1 MRRKKILI
9 LVDWFYPGYK
19 AGGPIQS
26 CRNFV
31 AAMGEEYEIFIL
43 TGDRDLGDQAAYDTI
58 EHNEWNSYNNKARV
72 RYLAGEQINVKA
84 LTSQIKTI
92 APDFI
97 YLNSMFSFPFTIL
110 PFWVM
115 LKNKFETKLV
125 LAPRGMLQEGAMKFK
140 SLKKKLFIRFLNLSP
155 MVSRIH
161 FQATDEQEK
170 KDIIQYFPSAPMP
183 VVATNFPAEIPSSFA
198 MADKAVNGLRIAY
211 VSRIT
216 PKKNLH
222 YLLSLL
228 NNLPAEI
235 NCQLNI
241 RGEFE
246 DLGYQQQCEKIVQQ
260 LPAHVK
266 VVFGGAIQN
275 NLILPF
281 LQQHHIFALTT
292 LGENFGHAIYEALCA
307 GRPVLISNKTPWLKL
322 AEKKA
327 GWDIALDQ
335 PQQFLQTLIQ
345 IAGMRQTDF
354 NEWCSGAWNLA
365 NSYLKTADIKE
376 QYQKLFN

>member
-1 MRRKKILI
+1 MQRKKILI

-31 AAMGEEYEIFIL
+31 AAMGEAYEIFIL
-43 TGDRDLGDQAAYDTI
+43 TGDRDLGDKKAYNTI
-58 EHNEWNSYNNKARV
+58 QQNEWNSYNNKARV
-72 RYLAGEQINVKA
+72 RYLAGDQINVKE
-84 LTSQIKTI
+84 LSTQIKTI

-110 PFWVM
+110 PFWVI
-115 LKNKFETKLV
+115 LKNKFDAKLI

-140 SLKKKLFIRFLNLSP
+140 TLKKKIFIRFLNMSP
-155 MVSRIH
+155 LVTGIQ

-170 KDIIQYFPSAPMP
+170 NDILRYFPSAPTP
-183 VVATNFPAEIPSSFA
+183 VVALNFPAAIPSFFT
-198 MADKAVNGLRIAY
+198 MANKVANELSIAY

-222 YLLSLL
+222 YLLKLL
-228 NNLPAEI
+228 NGLPAEI

-241 RGEFE
+241 MGEFE
-246 DLGYQQQCEKIVQQ
+246 DAVYQQQCEKIVQQ
-260 LPAHVK
+260 LPANIK
-266 VVFGGAIQN
+266 VVFGGSIQN
-275 NLILPF
+275 DLILTF

-322 AEKKA
+322 IEKKA
-327 GWDIALDQ
+327 GWDIPLDQ

-345 IAGMRQTDF
+345 IAGMQQEEF
-354 NEWCSGAWNLA
+354 NEWCSGAWNMA